1 MTHNTH
7 MTHNT
12 QTHVPDQNRQRSS
25 LNMIISIVFNYWEII
40 LGRITGD
47 KSKWIGRGGL
57 AVPAI
62 VAVVVILL
70 LLLLLL

>member
-1 MTHNTH
+1 
-7 MTHNT
+7 
-12 QTHVPDQNRQRSS
+12 
-25 LNMIISIVFNYWEII
+25 MIISIVFNYWEII